1 MGLIDDL
8 KALYNTAVPL
18 VEGRALSNAV
28 GAMQEAFAKI
38 RQEVEKSMV
47 IEDRFRGLQSQ
58 LGLTTEK
65 AAALQQNLDAVAES
79 FGIGGE
85 AAAALQANLKGV
97 IGPFATIADLSSQ
110 PMGKSLM
117 QVSTALAVNLKL
129 SGAQVNKYIELYG
142 ATNKGIEQQLVN
154 QVQMSNLI
162 ENTVP
167 GMEITK
173 DLIADMADLSADITM
188 QYGKYP
194 GELELAVIK
203 SKQLGI
209 NMAQLANTGQNL
221 LNIESSIG
229 QELEYQLLSGR
240 RLVDNEG
247 DSLTNKYRIAT
258 IQGKAND
265 QAMIMSDIL
274 EKEGAT
280 LRSNMFARQQM
291 AKMLGME
298 ESTLAKM
305 LNKQEIL
312 KKLPG
317 GEALMKLTGDELRA
331 GLVTAGAAAADIAA
345 IMKDQDTRDTKDIM
359 DMMYDTMTSTGI
371 KVLTVGKSY
380 ATEAKNVRESAKGVM
395 TTSADMLTTTAQG
408 AYGVNLAAA
417 STQTVRDFATAVGSV
432 LKTGVQMLTSGKAVN
447 KANPLPTFNVGAGA
461 DNSYDDFVSFP
472 STNRVLT
479 AGKDS
484 FRINNDDLIVGGT
497 GLFNKNTATSNN
509 NGNMDMFAQA
519 VVTAIDRQTREL
531 KADRVFG
538 PGLTNSYYG

>member
-1 MGLIDDL
+1 M
-8 KALYNTAVPL
+8 
-18 VEGRALSNAV
+18 
-28 GAMQEAFAKI
+28 
-38 RQEVEKSMV
+38 
-47 IEDRFRGLQSQ
+47 
-58 LGLTTEK
+58 
-65 AAALQQNLDAVAES
+65 
-79 FGIGGE
+79 
-85 AAAALQANLKGV
+85 
-97 IGPFATIADLSSQ
+97 
-110 PMGKSLM
+110 
-117 QVSTALAVNLKL
+117 
-129 SGAQVNKYIELYG
+129 
-142 ATNKGIEQQLVN
+142 
-154 QVQMSNLI
+154 
-162 ENTVP
+162 
-167 GMEITK
+167 
-173 DLIADMADLSADITM
+173 
-188 QYGKYP
+188 
-194 GELELAVIK
+194 
-203 SKQLGI
+203 
-209 NMAQLANTGQNL
+209 
-221 LNIESSIG
+221 
-229 QELEYQLLSGR
+229 
-240 RLVDNEG
+240 
-247 DSLTNKYRIAT
+247 
-258 IQGKAND
+258 
-265 QAMIMSDIL
+265 

-371 KVLTVGKSY
+371 KVITVGKSY

-432 LKTGVQMLTSGKAVN
+432 LKTGVQMLTSGKAVT
-447 KANPLPTFNVGAGA
+447 KANPLPTFNVDTGG
-461 DNSYDDFVSFP
+461 SGMLPDFVSFP
-472 STNRVLT
+472 STNRILS

-484 FRINNDDLIVGGT
+484 FRIHDDDLIVGGT
-497 GLFNKNTATSNN
+497 GLFNKGTATSNN